1 MRARRKKNLEPRF
14 KLAGDVILAR
24 VSSAVMAKPES
35 EREMFIDIAKSF
47 GNDLPVE
54 LEIGCGKGAFIAAL
68 AKNNPDKNYV
78 GVELNANVLI
88 SAAELIKNENIKNVK
103 FINGSATLLPYLL
116 KENSVGDIYLN
127 FSCPYP
133 KKTYANHRLTYPA
146 FLDIYKKLLIKGG
159 KIYQKTD
166 NVDFFEYSLE
176 SFEKSG
182 YNIEYKTFDLYAS
195 DSLKDNIKTEYEE
208 KFTAMGKKIC
218 KLIASVKE

>member
-14 KLAGDVILAR
+14 EQAGDVILAR
-24 VSSAVMAKPES
+24 VSSAVMAKPEG
-35 EREMFIDIAKSF
+35 EREMFVDTAKAF
-47 GNDLPVE
+47 GRDLPLE
-54 LEIGCGKGAFIAAL
+54 LEIGCGKGAFIAAM
-68 AKNNPDKNYV
+68 AKNNADKNYV

-88 SAAELIKNENIKNVK
+88 SAAELIKSENIKNVK

-116 KENSVGDIYLN
+116 KDNSVGNIYLN

-146 FLDIYKKLLIKGG
+146 FLEIYKKLLVKGG

-166 NVDFFEYSLE
+166 NVDFFKYSLE
-176 SFEKSG
+176 SFKKCG
-182 YNIEYKTFDLYAS
+182 YNIEYETFDLYAS
-195 DSLKDNIKTEYEE
+195 DSLTGNVKTEYEE

-218 KLIASVKE
+218 KLIASAKE

>member
-24 VSSAVMAKPES
+24 VSSAVMARPES
-35 EREMFIDIAKSF
+35 EREMFIDTAKAFDS
-47 GNDLPVE
+47 DLPLE

-68 AKNNPDKNYV
+68 AKNNPGKNYV

-88 SAAELIKNENIKNVK
+88 SAAELIKRENIKNVK
-103 FINGSATLLPYLL
+103 FINGSASLLSYLL
-116 KENSVGDIYLN
+116 KENSVGNIYLN

-146 FLDIYKKLLIKGG
+146 FLEIYKKLLVNGG

-182 YNIEYKTFDLYAS
+182 YNIECKTFDLYAS
-195 DSLKDNIKTEYEE
+195 DSLADNVKTEYEE

>member
-47 GNDLPVE
+47 GNDLAVE
-54 LEIGCGKGAFIAAL
+54 LEIGCGKGAFIATT

-88 SAAELIKNENIKNVK
+88 SAAELIKRERIKNVK

-146 FLDIYKKLLIKGG
+146 FLEIYKKLLIKGG

-195 DSLKDNIKTEYEE
+195 DSLEDNIKTEYEE
-208 KFTAMGKKIC
+208 KFIAMGKKIC

>member
-1 MRARRKKNLEPRF
+1 MRARRKKNLEGRYSAVAD
-14 KLAGDVILAR
+14 LVLAR
-24 VSSAVMAKPES
+24 VSTAVMAKPES
-35 EREMFIDIAKSF
+35 ERGNFIDFNSAF
-47 GNDLPVE
+47 GSGLPVE
-54 LEIGCGKGAFIAAL
+54 LEIGCGKGAFILNSAFI
-68 AKNNPDKNYV
+68 NPDKNYV

-88 SAAELIKNENIKNVK
+88 SAAELVKNAGVKNVR
-103 FINGSATLLPYLL
+103 FINGSAALLPYLML
-116 KENSVGDIYLN
+116 KNSVANIYLN

-146 FLDIYKKLLIKGG
+146 FLEIYKELLAKGG

-176 SFEKSG
+176 SFEQNG
-182 YNIEYKTFDLYAS
+182 YNIEYKTFDLYS
-195 DSLKDNIKTEYEE
+195 GGGLTGNVKTEYEE

>member
-35 EREMFIDIAKSF
+35 EREMFIDTAKSF
-47 GNDLPVE
+47 PNDLAVE

-68 AKNNPDKNYV
+68 AKNNPGKNYV

-88 SAAELIKNENIKNVK
+88 SAAELVKRERIKNVK

-146 FLDIYKKLLIKGG
+146 FLEIYKKLLVKGG

-182 YNIEYKTFDLYAS
+182 YNIEYKTFNLYAS
-195 DSLKDNIKTEYEE
+195 DSLEGNIKTEYEE
-208 KFTAMGKKIC
+208 KFIAMGKKIC

>member
-47 GNDLPVE
+47 GNDLAVE

-68 AKNNPDKNYV
+68 AKNNPGKNYV

-88 SAAELIKNENIKNVK
+88 SAAELIKRERIKNVK
-103 FINGSATLLPYLL
+103 FINGSASLLPYLL
-116 KENSVGDIYLN
+116 KENSVGNIYLN

-146 FLDIYKKLLIKGG
+146 FLDIYKKLLVKGG

-195 DSLKDNIKTEYEE
+195 DSLEDNIKTEYEE

>member
-1 MRARRKKNLEPRF
+1 MRARRKKNLEGRYS
-14 KLAGDVILAR
+14 AVADIVLAR

-35 EREMFIDIAKSF
+35 ERGEFIDLYAAF
-47 GNDLPVE
+47 GNNLPIE
-54 LEIGCGKGAFIAAL
+54 LEIGCGKGAFILKTAD
-68 AKNNPDKNYV
+68 KNPDKNYV

-88 SAAELIKNENIKNVK
+88 SAAELVKNAGVKNVR
-103 FINGSATLLPYLL
+103 FINGSAALLPYLI
-116 KENSVGDIYLN
+116 KEGTVENMYLN

-146 FLDIYKKLLIKGG
+146 FLEIYKKLLARGG

-176 SFEKSG
+176 SFEKNG
-182 YNIEYKTFDLYAS
+182 YNIEYTTFDLYCGGEPTG
-195 DSLKDNIKTEYEE
+195 NVKTEYEE